1 MSVSE
6 SDDKQTEENQKIS
19 KKLAEQLG
27 VDAEVA
33 GVLIDEGFSSV
44 DDIADADAAS
54 LETVEE
60 FDFAYLNQ
68 PSFSLAVMIIADAT
82 SLSNL

>member
-27 VDAEVA
+27 VDSEVA
-33 GVLIDEGFSSV
+33 YQHLLGF
-44 DDIADADAAS
+44 
-54 LETVEE
+54 
-60 FDFAYLNQ
+60 Q
-68 PSFSLAVMIIADAT
+68 
-82 SLSNL
+82 